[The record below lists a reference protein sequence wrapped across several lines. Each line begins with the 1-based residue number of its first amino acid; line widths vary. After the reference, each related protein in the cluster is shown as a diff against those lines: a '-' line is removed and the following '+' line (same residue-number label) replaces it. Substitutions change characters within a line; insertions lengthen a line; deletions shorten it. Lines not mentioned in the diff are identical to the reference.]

1 MEETGTGKMDES
13 EILSITITEFAS
25 LMYPSVTRGDSMSTV
40 GELSSI
46 TF

>member
-25 LMYPSVTRGDSMSTV
+25 LTYPTVIRGDSMSTI
-40 GELSSI
+40 GELSSL